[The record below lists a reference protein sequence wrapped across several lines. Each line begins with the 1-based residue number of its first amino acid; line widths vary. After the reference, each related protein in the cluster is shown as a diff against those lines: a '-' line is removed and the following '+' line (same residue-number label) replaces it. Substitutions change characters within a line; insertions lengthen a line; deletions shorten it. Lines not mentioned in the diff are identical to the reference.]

1 MGIGES
7 KKFPLTDQPHMD
19 DSRVD
24 LLRER
29 MMAGDA
35 RSWIMPNTTKL
46 NSFDIARPTVENTLS
61 SGLVVRF
68 KPTVQLN
75 PDDLERWINIY
86 RTVCYGT
93 GFEISGFACIINE
106 LLEVPL
112 SVADVENNRTDL
124 HNLLLFI
131 LDSLDDRKYG
141 STMVTRPFDELEH
154 ENFLFAHFWRS
165 WGIAVRSAIS
175 GGHIDE
181 RVPLRRMSDLLVQY
195 AGSPRVLYKSNR
207 HPEGQSVA
215 LPIWVRNWF
224 HHTEN
229 TLEPVPPSRHEIR
242 RASIELARLSRAL
255 EMSDEERRQE
265 TRREENEHSTRIE
278 YGWLNM
284 AVFLSEEMNL
294 FWVYQLGMWS
304 GWKIEVPYSEYSE
317 SGKDKVDFALKLK
330 QRTE

>member
-1 MGIGES
+1 
-7 KKFPLTDQPHMD
+7 
-19 DSRVD
+19 
-24 LLRER
+24 
-29 MMAGDA
+29 MAGDA

-68 KPTVQLN
+68 KPTEQLN

-124 HNLLLFI
+124 HSLFLPI

-141 STMVTRPFDELEH
+141 STMVTRPYDELEH

-175 GGHIDE
+175 EGCIAE
-181 RVPLRRMSDLLVQY
+181 SVPLSNMSDLLVQY
-195 AGSPRVLYKSNR
+195 AGSPKVLHKWSRYPK
-207 HPEGQSVA
+207 GQLIA
-215 LPIWVRNWF
+215 LPVWVRNWF

-229 TLEPVPPSRHEIR
+229 TFEPVPPSRHEIR
-242 RASIELARLSRAL
+242 RASAELIKLSSAL
-255 EMSDEERRQE
+255 EMSEEERRQE
-265 TRREENEHSTRIE
+265 TRREENEHSTTIE

-284 AVFLSEEMNL
+284 AVYLN
-294 FWVYQLGMWS
+294 GN
-304 GWKIEVPYSEYSE
+304 
-317 SGKDKVDFALKLK
+317 
-330 QRTE
+330 